1 MWPEKFWE
9 ILKKRSLKIIQR
21 LDLLEP
27 IGGWVQLL
35 KHIAVWSQLGVFRG
49 LFAAWGK
56 SRQFCT
62 VMGSLTDISNSS
74 LKK

>member
-35 KHIAVWSQLGVFRG
+35 KHIAVWKP
-49 LFAAWGK
+49 A
-56 SRQFCT
+56 
-62 VMGSLTDISNSS
+62 GSV
-74 LKK
+74 